1 MTQPREAAHTPPAR
15 PLRIA
20 VVEPLPVGGLLHYA
34 TQLADALAER
44 GNDVELILARE
55 NELAAHRGAARR
67 RDILPA
73 ETAPLP
79 SNPTRLQSKL
89 RRARNAARLLAT
101 WARVA
106 REVRSSDHDVVLIN
120 ANFDMALTAG
130 AGLLVTGLKG
140 RTPVA
145 HVCHNV
151 RPLNR
156 WSAGELYV
164 SSKPTLALLA
174 RLYPSFDLV
183 FVHGERNRTQFEATW
198 PPTKLQVIPHGDEG
212 LFTDDPPPQAEEPRI
227 LFFGAWSKMKGLPVL
242 MQAFDE
248 LSARMPDARLTIAGP
263 TVSQE
268 GEADRVLAWARQRL
282 GRVETLPGYVPIE
295 DVPALFTRARV
306 VVLPYVTSSQSGVVH
321 LAMTMRRAVVV
332 TDVGALPEA
341 VSDGVSGLV
350 VPPTDPAALAGAL
363 QRVLEDPDLAE
374 SFGEAGRARAL
385 EGSGWATVA
394 EQVETGLRSLSGERP

>member
-1 MTQPREAAHTPPAR
+1 MTRGGR
-15 PLRIA
+15 GGLRIA

-44 GNDVELILARE
+44 GNEVELIVARE
-55 NELAAHRGAARR
+55 NELAAHTGAARR
-67 RDILPA
+67 RAILPA

-79 SNPTRLQSKL
+79 ANPTRLQSKL
-89 RRARNAARLLAT
+89 RRARNAIRLLAT
-101 WARVA
+101 WARIA
-106 REVRSSDHDVVLIN
+106 GEVRRADHDVVLIN

-130 AGLLVTGLKG
+130 AGLLVTSLKG
-140 RTPVA
+140 SRPVA

-164 SSKPTLALLA
+164 RSKPTLALLG

-198 PPTKLQVIPHGDEG
+198 PPTRLQVIPHGDEG
-212 LFTDDPPPQAEEPRI
+212 LFAEDPPAQAEEPRI

-242 MQAFDE
+242 MRAFDE

-268 GEADRVLAWARQRL
+268 GEAERVMAWARERTD
-282 GRVETLPGYVPIE
+282 RVEALPGYVPIE
-295 DVPALFTRARV
+295 DVPALFGRARV
-306 VVLPYVTSSQSGVVH
+306 VVLPYVTSSQSGVLH
-321 LAMTMRRAVVV
+321 LAMTMQRAVVV

-350 VPPTDPAALAGAL
+350 VPPTDSAALAGAL
-363 QRVLEDPDLAE
+363 QRVLEDPRLAKK
-374 SFGEAGRARAL
+374 FGEAGHAQAL
-385 EGSGWATVA
+385 EGAGWATVA
-394 EQVETGLRSLSGERP
+394 EQVETGLRSLCDDRP